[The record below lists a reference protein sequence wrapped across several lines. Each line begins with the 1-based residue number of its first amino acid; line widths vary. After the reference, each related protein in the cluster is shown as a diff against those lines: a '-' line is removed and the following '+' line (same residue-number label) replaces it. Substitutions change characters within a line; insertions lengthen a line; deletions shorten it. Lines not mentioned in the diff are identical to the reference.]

1 MPDLPPISV
10 QDYPAIEQP
19 LLTLQGV
26 SCQRGSR
33 SIFSNLSLQLS
44 AGQALQIKGANGAGK
59 TSLLR
64 LAAGL
69 LSPTSGALNYLGE
82 SVLSNP
88 HVYRSELLFLGHQS
102 AVKSQLTALENLL
115 HCVDS
120 RHHFCEQEV
129 MSALAEVGL
138 AGYED
143 LPCSTFSAGQKRR
156 VALAMLLLSRAR
168 VWLLDEPFTAIDKK
182 GVKLLEKWM
191 LAHLAKGGGIILT
204 SHQDVEL
211 PGLTTIDLRE
221 ESDSAQ

>member
-1 MPDLPPISV
+1 MPDLSPSFV
-10 QDYPAIEQP
+10 QDYPAVAQP
-19 LLTLQGV
+19 LLALEKV
-26 SCQRGSR
+26 SCQRGLR
-33 SIFSNLSLQLS
+33 SIFSNLSLQLN

-69 LSPTSGALNYLGE
+69 LPPELGIVSYLGE
-82 SVLSNP
+82 PMLTNA
-88 HVYRSELLFLGHQS
+88 HAYRSELLFLGHLA
-102 AVKSQLTALENLL
+102 AVKSQLTPLENLQY
-115 HCVDS
+115 CVDS
-120 RHHFCEQEV
+120 RHQFSQQNI

-191 LAHLAKGGGIILT
+191 LAHLAKGGAIILT

-211 PGLTTIDLRE
+211 PGLSTLDLHE
-221 ESDSAQ
+221 ECDNAQ

>member
-1 MPDLPPISV
+1 MPDLSPSFV
-10 QDYPAIEQP
+10 QDYPAVAQP
-19 LLTLQGV
+19 LLALEKV

-33 SIFSNLSLQLS
+33 SIFSNLSLQLN

-69 LSPTSGALNYLGE
+69 LPPELGIVSYLGE
-82 SVLSNP
+82 PMLTNA
-88 HVYRSELLFLGHQS
+88 HAYRSELLFLGHLA
-102 AVKSQLTALENLL
+102 AVKSQLTPLENLQY
-115 HCVDS
+115 CVDS
-120 RHHFCEQEV
+120 RHQFSQQNI

-191 LAHLAKGGGIILT
+191 LAHLAKGGAIILT

-211 PGLTTIDLRE
+211 PGLTTLDLHE
-221 ESDSAQ
+221 ECDNAQ